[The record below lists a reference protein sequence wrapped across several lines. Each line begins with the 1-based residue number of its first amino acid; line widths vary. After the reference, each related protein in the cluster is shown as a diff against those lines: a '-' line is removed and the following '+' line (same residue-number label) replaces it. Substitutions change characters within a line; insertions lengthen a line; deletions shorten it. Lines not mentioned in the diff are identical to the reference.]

1 MINSIISLKDVVIN
15 NPIIFLLFIM
25 ILILVIKNYLN
36 KRYISKQNQEYTN
49 LLKKHS
55 ALIIENTEY
64 KNKINNYEIQKENN
78 LAKFKL
84 NKELEKTKKI

>member
-1 MINSIISLKDVVIN
+1 
-15 NPIIFLLFIM
+15 M